1 MALRA
6 LRRIMWMQTGGN
18 LGETMFD
25 SEVVSSSLVDISAIL
40 HVANEVES
48 SNPRV
53 AYLCK
58 FLLLALGIN
67 QIA

>member
-6 LRRIMWMQTGGN
+6 LRRIMRMQTGGN
-18 LGETMFD
+18 LRETMFD